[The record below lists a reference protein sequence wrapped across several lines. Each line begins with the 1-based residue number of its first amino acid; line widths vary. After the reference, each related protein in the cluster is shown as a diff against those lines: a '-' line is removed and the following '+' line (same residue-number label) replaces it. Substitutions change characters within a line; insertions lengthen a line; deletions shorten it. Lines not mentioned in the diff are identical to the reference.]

1 MSVVEVT
8 LLTACLLNVLPVS
21 RSFNIDILTPGV
33 FEGNST
39 QQFGHRVIQHARG
52 TEKWIVVSA
61 PHQEVIPGL
70 RSGGIFRCDY
80 GNTSC
85 RPIDIPVEHNS
96 GSIGLS
102 LAVQNES
109 PFSLTTC
116 SPTMAH
122 KCNSNMH
129 LNGICYLFNNKLEM
143 TSKLTPAFQECTKRN
158 VDLVFLFD
166 GSESLKGNDFNIN
179 KNFIVDIMKN
189 LTNSSLQFAAVQ
201 FSSDVR
207 TEFTFKDYQELKD
220 PEALLSKSQHMK
232 SLTNTYKALNFT
244 LKTLLYNSTAGAI
257 ENAAKVLVIIT
268 DGNPT
273 DYEVWFGDVVGE
285 LDQKNIIRYVIG
297 IGNLQ
302 LDGLKKLASQ
312 PKDKNTFYIQNY
324 AGLKGILDNLQGKI
338 YSIEGSGND
347 RSFVKELSQS
357 GFSATFSKDSLIL
370 GAVGFNYWMG
380 AIIQVEP
387 SQREKIH
394 ISPSQLSNDS
404 YLGYSVTTGSLGNR
418 TLYIAG
424 APRHN
429 HKGRV
434 EVFQSTA
441 TRGQWSQKQS
451 IDGEQIGSYFGGE
464 VCAVDLNGDGDT
476 DILLVGAPLY
486 HKQELGGLVY
496 TYTLSAE
503 GSFSPAV
510 TLSGSPGFPLSRF
523 GTAVSAVGDLDGDR
537 LTDIAV
543 GAPLE
548 NMGSGGLYIFQG
560 LQSGVN
566 PNYTQHITGWTM
578 SPRLQYFGQSIHGV
592 MDMNGDE
599 LTDIAVGSLGRV
611 VLLRSRP
618 VLDVAAEIS
627 FHPSEI
633 SMDLFDCL
641 AKETRIHTVSDMS
654 VCIKVSKLTRDSLET
669 HLNLSYQIELDSLR
683 QRFRADFG
691 DEKRTMQTSIYLPL
705 GKTCMTYPIKMKNCV
720 EDNFSP
726 IKIKMSLSQIEEN
739 STDHRVT
746 PILNRMSKTIT
757 LAEIPFEKNCGRN
770 GVCISDLDVA
780 FNFSGSSS
788 VVVGNNARLNV
799 TVMLQNRGDSS
810 YNTTLLFLYP
820 DGLSFAKMVLLQS
833 NRRTQ
838 ASCYGLNV
846 ETVGQTTCS
855 VSPPIFPGKTTAVFL
870 NTFDVS
876 SDREWNHTLEMTVRA
891 SSGNGNASAGNL
903 SVTLHIPVQ
912 FSVNVIVKGVDS
924 STHYLNFST
933 EQTAV
938 QDMKHSYKVANLA
951 RKALPVNVTFLFPV
965 ENSHNFI
972 WHINK
977 TVNISEKLVRCSWVP
992 AENSVPRNR
1001 EQYCPNMQCKVC
1013 HCEIPSLE
1021 KDSSIN
1027 FGFEGPAEFK
1037 ADLNRKTLGISGE
1050 IIKVESYS
1058 SAFISYNTELYVQ
1071 AGSKKQEDGI
1081 YSEFHNATIK
1091 TEAEFMRHPNM
1102 AFVIALSCGG
1112 GFLFVF
1118 IIAFIMYKI
1127 GCFKNKYKDMMAE
1140 EVKTDC
1146 PEGGASTSEPLCEE
1160 EKKGEKEE

>member
-1 MSVVEVT
+1 MW
-8 LLTACLLNVLPVS
+8 
-21 RSFNIDILTPGV
+21 
-33 FEGNST
+33 NST

-80 GNTSC
+80 GNQSC
-85 RPIDIPVEHNS
+85 RPIDIPGEQNS

-122 KCNSNMH
+122 ECDTNMH
-129 LNGICYLFNNKLEM
+129 LNGICYTFNNKLEM

-179 KNFIVDIMKN
+179 KNFIIDIMKN

-232 SLTNTYKALNFT
+232 SLTNTHRALNFT
-244 LKTLLYNSTAGAI
+244 LKTLLYNTTAGAI
-257 ENAAKVLVIIT
+257 ENATKVLVIIT

-273 DYEVWFGDVVGE
+273 DYNSWFGNVVGE

-297 IGNLQ
+297 IGNVQ

-338 YSIEGSGND
+338 YSIEGVGLRGLSRCVSGVGL
-347 RSFVKELSQS
+347 RGLSRCVS
-357 GFSATFSKDSLIL
+357 GDSLIL
-370 GAVGFNYWMG
+370 GAVGYNYWTG

-387 SQREKIH
+387 SQVEKIH

-434 EVFQSTA
+434 EVFQSTD

-476 DILLVGAPLY
+476 DVLLVGAPLY

-496 TYTLSAE
+496 TYTLNAE
-503 GSFSPAV
+503 VRKVAGLYIHV
-510 TLSGSPGFPLSRF
+510 TLLGSPGFPLSRF
-523 GTAVSAVGDLDGDR
+523 GTAVSAVGDLDGDG

-560 LQSGVN
+560 LQGGVD
-566 PNYTQHITGWTM
+566 PNYTQHITGWKM

-618 VLDVAAEIS
+618 VLNVAAEIS
-627 FHPSEI
+627 FQPSEI

-641 AKETRIHTVSDMS
+641 AKETRINTVSNMS
-654 VCIKVSKLTRDSLET
+654 VCIKVSKLTRDSLES
-669 HLNLSYQIELDSLR
+669 HLNLFYQIELDSLR

-691 DEKRTMQTSIYLPL
+691 DEKRTMPGSIYLPL
-705 GKTCMTYPIKMKNCV
+705 GKTCIAYPIKMKNCV
-720 EDNFSP
+720 EDSFSP

-739 STDHRVT
+739 STDRVT

-757 LAEIPFEKNCGRN
+757 LAEIPFEKNCGGN
-770 GVCISDLDVA
+770 EVCISDLDVA
-780 FNFSGSSS
+780 FNYSGSSS
-788 VVVGNNARLNV
+788 VVVGSHARLNV

-876 SDREWNHTLEMTVRA
+876 PDREWNHTMEMTVRA
-891 SSGNGNASAGNL
+891 SSGNGNASAGNS
-903 SVTLHIPVQ
+903 SVTLRIPVQ
-912 FSVNVIVKGVDS
+912 FAVNVIVKGGDS

-933 EQTAV
+933 EQTGV
-938 QDMKHSYKVANLA
+938 QDMKHFYKVVNLA

-965 ENSHNFI
+965 ENSRNFI
-972 WHINK
+972 WHIK
-977 TVNISEKLVRCSWVP
+977 ETVNISEKLVHCSWVP
-992 AENSVPRNR
+992 AENSVPRNGK
-1001 EQYCPNMQCKVC
+1001 QYCPNMQCKVC
-1013 HCEIPSLE
+1013 QCEIPSLE
-1021 KDSSIN
+1021 KLSSIN

-1037 ADLNRKTLGISGE
+1037 ADLNRKTLSISRE

-1091 TEAEFMRHPNM
+1091 TDR
-1102 AFVIALSCGG
+1102 S
-1112 GFLFVF
+1112 
-1118 IIAFIMYKI
+1118 
-1127 GCFKNKYKDMMAE
+1127 
-1140 EVKTDC
+1140 
-1146 PEGGASTSEPLCEE
+1146 S
-1160 EKKGEKEE
+1160 